1 MALPLIRLKNE
12 DGTYADIL
20 GIKGD
25 KGDPGICIEK
35 SGFFAFEGDADGNL
49 YVVVDDDDTPPTFEV
64 ADNGDIFIDI
74 GGTTE

>member
-25 KGDPGICIEK
+25 KGDPGVSISK
-35 SGFFAFEGDADGNL
+35 TGFFSLEGDAAGNLYAVFADDDTPLSFEVDADGNI
-49 YVVVDDDDTPPTFEV
+49 YVDM
-64 ADNGDIFIDI
+64 
-74 GGTTE
+74 GGTE